1 MSLRLLSVRPGFAS
15 NRSSGTAARD
25 SMISASHG
33 SVQLTA
39 SSFKFGLMI
48 RAQYPRHDDM
58 VKRFDEICAVARFAG
73 ELGFDCI
80 TKGMHYGASPLGDYQ
95 QVPFLARIMTEAPDC
110 RLNAGVVLLSLHKP
124 LDIAE
129 QFATLDVMSGGKI
142 ILGVALGYRELEF
155 KAFGT
160 TQRERVQRLEEN
172 LIAIK
177 RLWTEERVSMK
188 GSHFELDGVSLGMRP
203 VQKPH
208 PPIWMGANADPA
220 IRRAARLAD
229 CWYIPPHNR
238 VDTVLRQLDV
248 YRRELE
254 AYGKPEPD
262 ELPMRREVFVAGNR
276 REALRL
282 CGAALE
288 RKYQA
293 YVQWGQDQPMPE
305 GDDLNVDLD
314 ELIKNRF
321 LIGSPDEV
329 AAAILDIVRPTGV
342 NHLIISTHWPG
353 METRVAMDAMQR
365 FAEEVMPRVRS
376 GL

>member
-1 MSLRLLSVRPGFAS
+1 MA
-15 NRSSGTAARD
+15 
-25 SMISASHG
+25 
-33 SVQLTA
+33 
-39 SSFKFGLMI
+39 
-48 RAQYPRHDDM
+48 
-58 VKRFDEICAVARFAG
+58 KRFDEICAVARLA
-73 ELGFDCI
+73 EHLGFDCI
-80 TKGMHYGASPLGDYQ
+80 TKGMHYGASPLADYQ
-95 QVPFLARIMTEAPDC
+95 QIPFLARIMAEAPGC

-129 QFATLDVMSGGKI
+129 QFATLDVMSKGKV
-142 ILGVALGYRELEF
+142 ILGVALGYRDLEF

-160 TQRERVQRLEEN
+160 TQGERVSRLEEN
-172 LIAIK
+172 LIAIR

-188 GSHFELDGVSLGMRP
+188 ASHFELDDVTLGMRP

-208 PPIWMGANADPA
+208 PPVWMGANADAA
-220 IRRAARLAD
+220 IQRAARLAD

-254 AYGKPEPD
+254 ACGKSFPD
-262 ELPMRREVFVAGNR
+262 ELPMRREVFVANDR
-276 REALRL
+276 KQALQL
-282 CGAALE
+282 CGPALE

-293 YVQWGQDQPMPE
+293 YVQWGQDKPMPE
-305 GDDLNVDLD
+305 GDELDLALE
-314 ELIKNRF
+314 ELLKDRF

-329 AAAILDIVRPTGV
+329 AEAILDIVRPTGV

-353 METRVAMDAMQR
+353 METAVAMDSMQR
-365 FAEEVMPRVRS
+365 FAEEVMPRVRA

>member
-1 MSLRLLSVRPGFAS
+1 LNG
-15 NRSSGTAARD
+15 
-25 SMISASHG
+25 
-33 SVQLTA
+33 

-58 VKRFDEICAVARFAG
+58 VKRFDEICALARLA
-73 ELGFDCI
+73 EQLGFECI
-80 TKGMHYGASPLGDYQ
+80 TKGMHYGASPLGDFQ
-95 QVPFLARIMTEAPDC
+95 QIPFLARIMAEAPGC

-129 QFATLDVMSGGKI
+129 QFATLDVMSRGKV
-142 ILGVALGYRELEF
+142 ILGVALGYRDLEF

-160 TQRERVQRLEEN
+160 TQSERVGRLEEN
-172 LIAIK
+172 LVAIR

-188 GSHFELDGVSLGMRP
+188 ASHFELDDVSLGMRP

-208 PPIWMGANADPA
+208 PPIWMGANADAA

-254 AYGKPEPD
+254 ACDKPFPD
-262 ELPMRREVFVAGNR
+262 ELPMRREVFVAGSR
-276 REALRL
+276 KEAIRL
-282 CGAALE
+282 CASALE
-288 RKYQA
+288 QKYRA
-293 YVQWGQDQPMPE
+293 YVQWGQDKPMPE
-305 GDDLNVDLD
+305 GDELDLALD
-314 ELIKNRF
+314 ELMKDRF

-329 AAAILDIVRPTGV
+329 AEAILDIVRPTGV

-353 METRVAMDAMQR
+353 METGVAMDAMRR
-365 FAEEVMPRVRS
+365 FAEEVMPKVRQ

>member
-1 MSLRLLSVRPGFAS
+1 M
-15 NRSSGTAARD
+15 
-25 SMISASHG
+25 
-33 SVQLTA
+33 VQ
-39 SSFKFGLMI
+39 
-48 RAQYPRHDDM
+48 
-58 VKRFDEICAVARFAG
+58 RFEEICAVARLAE
-73 ELGFDCI
+73 ELGFECI
-80 TKGMHYGASPLGDYQ
+80 TKGMHYGASALGDYQ
-95 QVPFLARIMTEAPDC
+95 QIPFLARIMAEAPSC

-129 QFATLDVMSGGKI
+129 QFATLDVMSNGKV
-142 ILGVALGYRELEF
+142 ILGVALGYRDLEF

-160 TQRERVQRLEEN
+160 TQGERVRRLEEN
-172 LIAIK
+172 LMAIR

-188 GSHFELDGVSLGMRP
+188 ASHFELDDVTLGMRP

-208 PPIWMGANADPA
+208 PPIWMGANADVA

-248 YRRELE
+248 YRRELDLC
-254 AYGKPEPD
+254 GKPFPK
-262 ELPMRREVFVAGNR
+262 ELPMRREVFVANDR
-276 REALRL
+276 KQALRL
-282 CGAALE
+282 CGPALE

-293 YVQWGQDQPMPE
+293 YVQWGQDKPMPE
-305 GDDLNVDLD
+305 GDELNLALE
-314 ELIKNRF
+314 ELLKDRF

-329 AAAILDIVRPTGV
+329 ADAILGIVRPTGV

-353 METRVAMDAMQR
+353 METAIAMDSMRR

>member
-1 MSLRLLSVRPGFAS
+1 
-15 NRSSGTAARD
+15 
-25 SMISASHG
+25 
-33 SVQLTA
+33 LTA

-48 RAQYPRHDDM
+48 RAQYPRDDDM
-58 VKRFDEICAVARFAG
+58 VQRFDEICAVARLA
-73 ELGFDCI
+73 EQLGFECI

-95 QVPFLARIMTEAPDC
+95 QIPFLARIMTEAPSC

-129 QFATLDVMSGGKI
+129 QFASLDVMSKGKV
-142 ILGVALGYRELEF
+142 ILGVALGYRDLEF

-160 TQRERVQRLEEN
+160 TERDRVLRLEEN

-177 RLWTEERVSMK
+177 RLWTEDQVSMK
-188 GSHFELDGVSLGMRP
+188 ASHFELDGVTLGMRP

-248 YRRELE
+248 YRRELD
-254 AYGKPEPD
+254 ACGKPFPD
-262 ELPMRREVFVAGNR
+262 ELPMRREVFVADDR
-276 REALRL
+276 KQALQL
-282 CGAALE
+282 CGPALE

-293 YVQWGQDQPMPE
+293 YVQWGQDKPMPE
-305 GDDLNVDLD
+305 GDELD
-314 ELIKNRF
+314 MAFGELLKDRF
-321 LIGSPDEV
+321 LIGSADEV
-329 AAAILDIVRPTGV
+329 AGAILDIVRPTGV

-353 METRVAMDAMQR
+353 METSVAMDSMRR
-365 FAEEVMPRVRS
+365 FAEEVMPTVRS

>member
-1 MSLRLLSVRPGFAS
+1 M
-15 NRSSGTAARD
+15 TAN
-25 SMISASHG
+25 
-33 SVQLTA
+33 
-39 SSFKFGLMI
+39 SFKFGLMI
-48 RAQYPRHDDM
+48 RAQYPRNDDM
-58 VKRFDEICAVARFAG
+58 
-73 ELGFDCI
+73 GFDCI
-80 TKGMHYGASPLGDYQ
+80 TKGMHYGASLLGDYQ
-95 QVPFLARIMTEAPDC
+95 QVPFLARIMAEAPRC

-129 QFATLDVMSGGKI
+129 QFATLDVMSGGKV
-142 ILGVALGYRELEF
+142 ILGVALGYRQLEF

-160 TQRERVQRLEEN
+160 TQSERVQRLEEN
-172 LIAIK
+172 LTAIK

-208 PPIWMGANADPA
+208 PPIWMGANADAA

-238 VDTVLRQLDV
+238 VDTVLRQLEV

-254 AYGKPEPD
+254 ACDKPFPR
-262 ELPMRREVFVAGNR
+262 ELPMRREVFVARDR
-276 REALRL
+276 REAMRL
-282 CGAALE
+282 CGAAME

-293 YVQWGQDQPMPE
+293 YVHWGQNQPMPE
-305 GDDLNVDLD
+305 GDDLNVGLD
-314 ELIKNRF
+314 ELLKDRF
-321 LIGSPDEV
+321 LIGSSDEV
-329 AAAILDIVRPTGV
+329 ASAILEIVRSTGV

-365 FAEEVMPRVRS
+365 FSEDVMPVVRS

>member
-1 MSLRLLSVRPGFAS
+1 MAG
-15 NRSSGTAARD
+15 D
-25 SMISASHG
+25 
-33 SVQLTA
+33 
-39 SSFKFGLMI
+39 SFKFGLMI
-48 RAQYPRHDDM
+48 RAQYPRGDDM
-58 VKRFDEICAVARFAG
+58 VQRFDEICAVARLA
-73 ELGFDCI
+73 ETLGFDCI

-95 QVPFLARIMTEAPDC
+95 QIPFLARIMAEAPSC

-129 QFATLDVMSGGKI
+129 QFATLDVMSGGRV
-142 ILGVALGYRELEF
+142 ILGVALGYRDLEF

-160 TQRERVQRLEEN
+160 TAGERVPRLEEN
-172 LIAIK
+172 LVAIK
-177 RLWTEERVSMK
+177 RLWTEERVSME
-188 GSHFELDGVSLGMRP
+188 GSHFTLDDVTLGMRP
-203 VQKPH
+203 VQRPH

-238 VDTVLRQLDV
+238 IDTVLRQLDV

-254 AYGKPEPD
+254 VCDKPFPA
-262 ELPMRREVFVAGNR
+262 ELPMRREVFVAGSR
-276 REALRL
+276 AEALRL
-282 CGAALE
+282 CGPALE
-288 RKYQA
+288 TKYRA
-293 YVQWGQDQPMPE
+293 YVQWGQDKPMPE
-305 GDDLNVDLD
+305 GDALDLALEDLLK
-314 ELIKNRF
+314 ERF

-329 AAAILDIVRPTGV
+329 ADGILAIVRPTGV

-353 METRVAMDAMQR
+353 METAVAMDAMRR

>member
-1 MSLRLLSVRPGFAS
+1 LHG
-15 NRSSGTAARD
+15 D
-25 SMISASHG
+25 SHVS
-33 SVQLTA
+33 TND
-39 SSFKFGLMI
+39 FKFGLMI
-48 RAQYPRHDDM
+48 RAQYPRQDDM
-58 VKRFDEICAVARFAG
+58 VKRFDEICGVARLA
-73 ELGFDCI
+73 EQLGFDCI

-95 QVPFLARIMTEAPDC
+95 QIPFLARIMAEAPSC

-129 QFATLDVMSGGKI
+129 QFATLDVMSKGKV
-142 ILGVALGYRELEF
+142 ILGVALGYRDLEF

-160 TQRERVQRLEEN
+160 TQAARVSRLEEN

-177 RLWTEERVSMK
+177 RLWTEESVSMNA
-188 GSHFELDGVSLGMRP
+188 SHFTLEDVSLGMRP

-208 PPIWMGANADPA
+208 PPIWMGANADAA

-238 VDTVLRQLDV
+238 VATILRQLDV
-248 YRRELE
+248 YRRELD
-254 AYGKPEPD
+254 ACGKSFPI
-262 ELPMRREVFVAGNR
+262 ELPMRREVFVAGDR
-276 REALRL
+276 QEALRL

-293 YVQWGQDQPMPE
+293 YVQWGQDKPMPE
-305 GDDLNVDLD
+305 GEELDLALD
-314 ELIKNRF
+314 ELLKDRF
-321 LIGSPDEV
+321 LIGSCDEV
-329 AAAILDIVRPTGV
+329 AEAILDIVRPTGV

-353 METRVAMDAMQR
+353 METAVAMDSMRR

>member
-1 MSLRLLSVRPGFAS
+1 M
-15 NRSSGTAARD
+15 
-25 SMISASHG
+25 
-33 SVQLTA
+33 TA

-48 RAQYPRHDDM
+48 RAQYPRDDDM
-58 VKRFDEICAVARFAG
+58 VQRFDEICAVARLA
-73 ELGFDCI
+73 ERLGFDCL

-95 QVPFLARIMTEAPDC
+95 QVPFLARIMTEAPSC

-129 QFATLDVMSGGKI
+129 QFASLDVMSRGKV
-142 ILGVALGYRELEF
+142 ILGVALGYRDIEF

-160 TQRERVQRLEEN
+160 SEGDRVRRLEEN
-172 LIAIK
+172 LVAIK
-177 RLWTEERVSMK
+177 RLWTEEQVSMK
-188 GSHFELDGVSLGMRP
+188 ASHFELDNVTLGMRP

-238 VDTVLRQLDV
+238 VDTVLRQLEV
-248 YRRELE
+248 YRRELD
-254 AYGKPEPD
+254 ACGKPFPD
-262 ELPMRREVFVAGNR
+262 ELPMRREVFVADDR
-276 REALRL
+276 KQAMAL
-282 CGAALE
+282 CGPALA

-293 YVQWGQDQPMPE
+293 YVQWGQDKPMPE
-305 GDDLNVDLD
+305 GDELDLALD
-314 ELIKNRF
+314 ELMEGRF
-321 LIGSPDEV
+321 LIGSPDQV
-329 AAAILDIVRPTGV
+329 ADGILDIVRPTGV

-353 METRVAMDAMQR
+353 METGVAMESMQR

>member
-1 MSLRLLSVRPGFAS
+1 MSTGKIR
-15 NRSSGTAARD
+15 
-25 SMISASHG
+25 
-33 SVQLTA
+33 
-39 SSFKFGLMI
+39 FGLMI
-48 RAQYPRHDDM
+48 RAQYPRQDDM
-58 VKRFDEICAVARFAG
+58 VKRFDEICAVARLA
-73 ELGFDCI
+73 EQLGFDCI

-95 QVPFLARIMTEAPDC
+95 QIPFLARIMAEAPSC

-129 QFATLDVMSGGKI
+129 QFATLDVMSKGKV
-142 ILGVALGYRELEF
+142 ILGVALGYRDLEF

-160 TQRERVQRLEEN
+160 TQGERVSRLEEN
-172 LIAIK
+172 LIAIR
-177 RLWTEERVSMK
+177 RLWTEDRVSMK
-188 GSHFELDGVSLGMRP
+188 ASHFELDEVTLGMGP

-254 AYGKPEPD
+254 DCGKPFPD
-262 ELPMRREVFVAGNR
+262 ELPMRREVFVADNR
-276 REALRL
+276 KEALRL
-282 CGAALE
+282 CGPALE
-288 RKYQA
+288 SKYQA
-293 YVQWGQDQPMPE
+293 YVAWGQDKPMPE
-305 GDDLNVDLD
+305 GDELDLALE
-314 ELIKNRF
+314 ELLKDRF

-329 AAAILDIVRPTGV
+329 TEAILDIVRPTGV
-342 NHLIISTHWPG
+342 NHLIIGTHWPG
-353 METRVAMDAMQR
+353 METSVAMDSMQR

>member
-1 MSLRLLSVRPGFAS
+1 MSTNA
-15 NRSSGTAARD
+15 
-25 SMISASHG
+25 
-33 SVQLTA
+33 
-39 SSFKFGLMI
+39 FKFGLMI
-48 RAQYPRHDDM
+48 RAQYPRDDDM
-58 VKRFDEICAVARFAG
+58 VKRFEEVLSVVRLAER
-73 ELGFDCI
+73 LGFDCI
-80 TKGMHYGASPLGDYQ
+80 TKGMHYGASLLGDYQ
-95 QVPFLARIMTEAPDC
+95 QIPFLARIMAEAPSM

-129 QFATLDVMSGGKI
+129 QFATLDVMSGGKV
-142 ILGVALGYRELEF
+142 ILGVALGYRDLEF

-160 TQRERVQRLEEN
+160 SRGERVARLEEN
-172 LIAIK
+172 LLAIK
-177 RLWTEERVSMK
+177 RLWTEERVTMTA
-188 GSHFELDGVSLGMRP
+188 SHFELDDVSLGMRP

-208 PPIWMGANADPA
+208 PPIWMGANADVA

-238 VDTVLRQLDV
+238 VDSVLRQLDV
-248 YRRELE
+248 YRRELDACGRE
-254 AYGKPEPD
+254 FPE
-262 ELPMRREVFVAGNR
+262 ELPMRREVFVANDR

-282 CGAALE
+282 CGAALQH
-288 RKYQA
+288 KYRA
-293 YVQWGQDQPMPE
+293 YVQWGQNDPMPA
-305 GDDLNVDLD
+305 GDDLDV
-314 ELIKNRF
+314 ELEELLTDRF

-329 AAAILDIVRPTGV
+329 AEGILRIVRPTGV

>member
-1 MSLRLLSVRPGFAS
+1 M
-15 NRSSGTAARD
+15 NT
-25 SMISASHG
+25 
-33 SVQLTA
+33 

-48 RAQYPRHDDM
+48 RAQYPRDDDM
-58 VKRFDEICAVARFAG
+58 VRRFEEICDVARLA
-73 ELGFDCI
+73 EKLGFDCI

-95 QVPFLARIMTEAPDC
+95 QIPFLARIMAEAPGC

-129 QFATLDVMSGGKI
+129 QFATLDVMSKGKV
-142 ILGVALGYRELEF
+142 ILGVALGYRDLEF

-160 TQRERVQRLEEN
+160 TQAERVTRLEEN
-172 LIAIK
+172 LIAIR
-177 RLWTEERVSMK
+177 RLWTEERVSMTA
-188 GSHFELDGVSLGMRP
+188 SHFELDDVSLGMRP

-208 PPIWMGANADPA
+208 PPIWMGANADAA

-238 VDTVLRQLDV
+238 IDTVLRQLDV

-254 AYGKPEPD
+254 ALGKPFPE
-262 ELPMRREVFVAGNR
+262 ELPMRREVFVAANR
-276 REALRL
+276 KEAMRL
-282 CGAALE
+282 CGTALE
-288 RKYQA
+288 RKYRA
-293 YVQWGQDQPMPE
+293 YVEWGQDKPMPE
-305 GDDLNVDLD
+305 GDELDLALE
-314 ELIKNRF
+314 ELTKDRF

-329 AAAILDIVRPTGV
+329 SEAILAIVRPTGV

-353 METRVAMDAMQR
+353 METAVAMEAMQR

>member
-1 MSLRLLSVRPGFAS
+1 MTT
-15 NRSSGTAARD
+15 NT
-25 SMISASHG
+25 
-33 SVQLTA
+33 
-39 SSFKFGLMI
+39 FKFGLMI
-48 RAQYPRHDDM
+48 RAQYPRHEDM
-58 VKRFDEICAVARFAG
+58 VKRFEEICAVARLA
-73 ELGFDCI
+73 EQLGFDCI

-95 QVPFLARIMTEAPDC
+95 QIPFLARIMAEAPKC

-142 ILGVALGYRELEF
+142 ILGVALGYRDLEF

-160 TQRERVQRLEEN
+160 TQGERVGRLEEN

-177 RLWTEERVSMK
+177 RLWTEDHVSMK
-188 GSHFELDGVSLGMRP
+188 ASHFELDQVTLGMRP

-238 VDTVLRQLDV
+238 IDTVLRQLDV
-248 YRRELE
+248 YRRELD
-254 AYGKPEPD
+254 ACGKPFPR
-262 ELPMRREVFVAGNR
+262 ELPMRREVFVAENR
-276 REALRL
+276 KQALRL

-288 RKYQA
+288 NKYQA
-293 YVQWGQDQPMPE
+293 YVQWGQDKPMPE
-305 GDDLNVDLD
+305 GDNLDVALD
-314 ELIKNRF
+314 ELLEGRF

-329 AAAILDIVRPTGV
+329 ADAILAIVRPTGV
-342 NHLIISTHWPG
+342 NNLIISTHWPG
-353 METRVAMDAMQR
+353 METAVATDSMQR
-365 FAEEVMPRVRS
+365 FAEDVMPRVRS

>member
-1 MSLRLLSVRPGFAS
+1 
-15 NRSSGTAARD
+15 
-25 SMISASHG
+25 
-33 SVQLTA
+33 
-39 SSFKFGLMI
+39 MI

-58 VKRFDEICAVARFAG
+58 VLRFDEICAVARLAG
-73 ELGFDCI
+73 QLGFDCI

-95 QVPFLARIMTEAPDC
+95 QIPFLARIMAEAPGC

-129 QFATLDVMSGGKI
+129 QFATLDVMSGGKV
-142 ILGVALGYRELEF
+142 ILGVALGYRDLEF

-160 TQRERVQRLEEN
+160 TQGERVRRLEEN
-172 LIAIK
+172 LVAIK
-177 RLWTEERVSMK
+177 RLWTEDCVSMTA
-188 GSHFELDGVSLGMRP
+188 SHFELDEVSLGMRP

-238 VDTVLRQLDV
+238 VDTILRQLDV
-248 YRRELE
+248 YRSELD
-254 AYGKPEPD
+254 ACGKPFPH
-262 ELPMRREVFVAGNR
+262 ELPMRREVFVAR
-276 REALRL
+276 DRSEALRL

-293 YVQWGQDQPMPE
+293 YVQWGQDKPMPE
-305 GDDLNVDLD
+305 GDELDLALDDLTKD
-314 ELIKNRF
+314 RF

-329 AAAILDIVRPTGV
+329 ADAILDIVRPTGV

-353 METRVAMDAMQR
+353 METAVAMDAMQR
-365 FAEEVMPRVRS
+365 FAEEVMPSVRS